1 MDTAKKKDYSW
12 YWWVTGGVLLLVV
25 VGLAVALNFNLNTID
40 NAASDV
46 IDIDN
51 GDAKISWDNYPTY
64 EVDLNDSYNITAPG
78 TYHLT
83 GTIEDGGVLI
93 KVADN
98 AVVRL
103 ILDNVSIKNS
113 SGPAIACYNGDDLVI
128 ELVGSNYLEDGSS
141 YGSDYDE
148 DVKGAIYSKADLTF
162 DGEGSL
168 TLKANYQDGI
178 VSKDDLK
185 FNGGTYNITAKDDGI
200 RGKDSVYIVDGDFT
214 ILASG
219 DGIKSTNT
227 TDSSK
232 GFVLISGGEID
243 IKKSYE
249 GIEARMI
256 IIDGGEISIF
266 SNDDGVNAT
275 VASTTTTNSRNPM
288 MDVNENCSI
297 IINGGDTYVNAAGD
311 GLDSNGYIYINGGKV
326 VVDGPTNSG
335 NGALDAGVEIVMN
348 GGTAIAIG
356 ASGMAENLGSSST
369 IYNISVFFSSTLAKG
384 TKIEIKNSAGETI
397 LEHTATK
404 AFAHLAAG
412 TAGFT
417 LGETYTI
424 YINGEEYTTFK
435 ISNITTVVG
444 NGGYNMGGGA
454 PGQQG
459 GRR

>member
-424 YINGEEYTTFK
+424 YINDEEYTTFK